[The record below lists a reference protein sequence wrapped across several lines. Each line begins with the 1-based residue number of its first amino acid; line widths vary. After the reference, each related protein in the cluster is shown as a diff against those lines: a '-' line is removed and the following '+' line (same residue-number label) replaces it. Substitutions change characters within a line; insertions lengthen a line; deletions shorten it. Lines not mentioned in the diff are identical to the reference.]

1 MRRICASGAGARP
14 CRGPF
19 GSRACS
25 RANQTSGGR
34 GVRTLAIIN
43 QKGGCGKTTTA
54 INLAAVFADRG
65 YKTLLIDLDPQSHC
79 ASGLA
84 VPEKKIDRDIG
95 DAMSAG
101 DDKPVDPG
109 RVIWRVGRR
118 LDLAPSRTRLAGL
131 EAPGGVLS
139 SIESPHR
146 RLSAVIER
154 FNAAR
159 PGGYDVCLIDC
170 SPSIGL
176 LTYNALSAAREIVVP
191 IETSFFSL
199 QGASK
204 QLGTVR
210 SVGRKIG
217 MRHRARLLP
226 TIHDPE
232 SPLAAD
238 LLAELRDRFPDQ
250 LIPRVIRRDETVKL
264 AASYG
269 VPIIEH
275 DPRSPAGEDYIAL
288 AEWLMEHAR
297 IDRSELPEQPEKGA
311 PGIDGAED
319 DMPLGARWR
328 RPRTPDDVPETE
340 PAGRVVGSHA
350 NGAPRPAATNG
361 THPAPGRPSRA
372 EELRRRAESMR
383 PEPGPASSAAS
394 STMER
399 ASREIAMKPAGP
411 DSFHHEP
418 ASRSPEASS
427 ARDEGDSASESDFAA
442 RRAAQKRSAMER
454 LFGARVGHGHVLF
467 VQPIEEGERLC
478 VAGEFNAWSPS
489 SLPMRRND
497 ALGVH
502 ELSVELPPGTHR
514 YKIVADGE
522 IRPDRYNGQNAR
534 DELGETVSLIEVPR
548 PESG

>member
-1 MRRICASGAGARP
+1 
-14 CRGPF
+14 
-19 GSRACS
+19 
-25 RANQTSGGR
+25 
-34 GVRTLAIIN
+34 VRTLAIIN

-95 DAMSAG
+95 DALAATEER
-101 DDKPVDPG
+101 PIDPG

-118 LDLAPSRTRLAGL
+118 LDLAPSRTKLAGL
-131 EAPGGVLS
+131 EAPGGTLS
-139 SIESPHR
+139 TAEEPHR
-146 RLSAVIER
+146 RLGAVIDR

-176 LTYNALSAAREIVVP
+176 LTYNALSSAREIVVP

-204 QLGTVR
+204 QLSTVR

-226 TIHDPE
+226 TIHDPD

-250 LIPRVIRRDETVKL
+250 LIPRVIRRDDTVKL

-275 DPRSPAGEDYIAL
+275 APDAPAGEDYVSL

-297 IDRSELPEQPEKGA
+297 IDRSELPERSEVADSAEP
-311 PGIDGAED
+311 ED
-319 DMPLGARWR
+319 DMPLGARWSR
-328 RPRTPDDVPETE
+328 RRGPDDVPPPE
-340 PAGRVVGSHA
+340 PITHR
-350 NGAPRPAATNG
+350 NGAAPDGAWETAEPNG
-361 THPAPGRPSRA
+361 SSGSGLADRPSRA

-383 PEPGPASSAAS
+383 PITTASGHAV
-394 STMER
+394 ER
-399 ASREIAMKPAGP
+399 AAHDIAVKPDLAAERVAGGG
-411 DSFHHEP
+411 EP
-418 ASRSPEASS
+418 ASGAQ
-427 ARDEGDSASESDFAA
+427 DFGQ
-442 RRAAQKRSAMER
+442 RRAAQKRAAMER

-467 VQPIEEGERLC
+467 VQPIEVGERVC
-478 VAGEFNAWSPS
+478 VMGEFNGWSPT
-489 SLPMRRND
+489 SLPMRRNE

-502 ELSVELPPGTHR
+502 ELSVELPAGPHR
-514 YKIVADGE
+514 YQIVADGE
-522 IRPDRYNGQNAR
+522 AQADRYNDRRTR
-534 DELGETVSLIEVPR
+534 DELGETVSLIDVPAR
-548 PESG
+548 PAG

>member
-1 MRRICASGAGARP
+1 M
-14 CRGPF
+14 
-19 GSRACS
+19 
-25 RANQTSGGR
+25 
-34 GVRTLAIIN
+34 RTLAIIN

-65 YKTLLIDLDPQSHC
+65 YKTLLVDLDPQSHC

-95 DAMSAG
+95 DALAATE
-101 DDKPVDPG
+101 DKPIDPG

-118 LDLAPSRTRLAGL
+118 LDLAPSRTKLAGL

-139 SIESPHR
+139 SVEEPHR
-146 RLSAVIER
+146 RLGAVLER
-154 FNAAR
+154 FDGAR

-176 LTYNALSAAREIVVP
+176 LTYNALSAAREIIVP

-204 QLGTVR
+204 QLSTVR

-238 LLAELRDRFPDQ
+238 LLAELRERFPDQ
-250 LIPRVIRRDETVKL
+250 LIPRMIRRDDTIRL

-269 VPIIEH
+269 VPITEH
-275 DPRSPAGEDYIAL
+275 APGALAGEDYVSL

-297 IDRSELPEQPEKGA
+297 IERSEAPEPAMTEPAMPEPA
-311 PGIDGAED
+311 EIDERGED
-319 DMPLGARWR
+319 DMPLGARWSR
-328 RPRTPDDVPETE
+328 LRTRDDVPP
-340 PAGRVVGSHA
+340 PAPHSGGRHGDHAAASNGYDAGGA
-350 NGAPRPAATNG
+350 NGNG
-361 THPAPGRPSRA
+361 TRPNADYNDRPDMQSRADRPSRA

-383 PEPGPASSAAS
+383 PAGGSGI
-394 STMER
+394 STIER
-399 ASREIAMKPAGP
+399 AEREIAMKPGSAEVPAEPSGDPGGDPAGGAQHGP
-411 DSFHHEP
+411 
-418 ASRSPEASS
+418 
-427 ARDEGDSASESDFAA
+427 ARDDEDYAA
-442 RRAAQKRSAMER
+442 RRAAQKRAAMER

-467 VQPIEEGERLC
+467 VQPLEVGGRVC
-478 VAGEFNAWSPS
+478 VMGEFNGWSPT
-489 SLPMRRND
+489 SLPMRRNE

-502 ELSVELPPGTHR
+502 ELSVELPAGSHR
-514 YKIVADGE
+514 YMIVADGE
-522 IRPDRYNGQNAR
+522 PRSDRYNDRSTR
-534 DELGETVSLIEVPR
+534 DELGETVSLIDVPAR
-548 PESG
+548 PQA